1 MKFVSLETPSD
12 EASFEEA
19 LSRGIPADGSLYV
32 PKHIPTLDAE
42 VLHNLPDMTTA
53 ERGKAL
59 LAPWVNDELSDSELN
74 EIVAMAATFDTPVV
88 AVGDKH
94 VLELF
99 HGPTMAFKDVAAR
112 YLAAFMSHFNKK
124 SGRTSTVLVATSGD
138 TGGAIAHGFGGIP
151 GVRVVVLYPKCR
163 VSRLQQEQLR
173 RTADNIHT
181 LEVSGDFDDCQQ
193 LVKEAFKDAQLTKR
207 LHLTSANSISIGR
220 LLPQTTYYAA
230 AYGQLNQPNIRM
242 VVPTGNIGNLTAGV
256 LAQRMGVPIARFLAA
271 NNANNAL
278 YRLAQTGTY
287 EPLRTKQTASNAM
300 DVGAPNN
307 LPRLMR
313 LFDDSVDELRKNMD
327 VSYVNDADTAKTI
340 SSVYEQTGYLLDPH
354 TAVAWRASENVPS
367 NGMADVI
374 VSTASPLKFAEEIE
388 KLTGIVVDNSAELEK
403 LLSTAES
410 YSSIEATMD
419 DFATFLE
426 ELN

>member
-1 MKFVSLETPSD
+1 
-12 EASFEEA
+12 
-19 LSRGIPADGSLYV
+19 
-32 PKHIPTLDAE
+32 
-42 VLHNLPDMTTA
+42 
-53 ERGKAL
+53 
-59 LAPWVNDELSDSELN
+59 
-74 EIVAMAATFDTPVV
+74 
-88 AVGDKH
+88 
-94 VLELF
+94 
-99 HGPTMAFKDVAAR
+99 
-112 YLAAFMSHFNKK
+112 
-124 SGRTSTVLVATSGD
+124 
-138 TGGAIAHGFGGIP
+138 
-151 GVRVVVLYPKCR
+151 LYPKGR

-173 RTADNIHT
+173 RTADNIYT
-181 LEVSGDFDDCQQ
+181 LEVSGDFDDCQR
-193 LVKEAFKDAQLTKR
+193 LVKEAFKDAQLTQK

-230 AYGQLNQPNIRM
+230 VYGRLNQSNIRM

-367 NGMADVI
+367 NGMADVV

-410 YSSIEATMD
+410 YSSIEANMD
-419 DFATFLE
+419 DFANFLE
-426 ELN
+426 ELS